1 MPEFLL
7 NTPRNTLHEAMTQ
20 VLAGASAVEKR
31 PALRAFNSL
40 MAEHWLILP
49 DALDQMAQIA
59 LRLNGDPEAV
69 AAKLGRPLDNAR
81 TVTIR
86 DRVAVVPVTGPIFRY
101 ADMFTQISG
110 ATAVQTLVKDLNE
123 AADSAAVDA
132 IVLEIDSPGGQ
143 AAGIADL
150 ASIVRGIDKPVTAYV
165 DHQAGSAAYWIAAA
179 ADEIVISRTALLGS
193 VGVIVSANAQKR
205 EGQVEIISTQS
216 PKKRPDI
223 STESGKAQVQTIVD
237 DLAAVFVADVAQLR
251 GIEQDAVLAWEGDML
266 VGQKAV
272 DAGMADRLGDFE
284 SVIAGLTGS
293 TVRNFAMTA
302 KANSSPEIT
311 RESFAAEHPAIAD
324 ALRAEGRNAL
334 ASDADALLALPVVAE
349 AVANART
356 AGATAE
362 RERIQSVEAQG
373 RKLPGFAALVDGL
386 KYDGKTTGPEA
397 AVALLEANGQKT
409 AKAAADMRAET
420 PAPLPAVSAELSSQA
435 VDDNAPVEDR
445 CKAQWDADPAI
456 RAEFG
461 TLDAFT
467 AYTRAEESGRVRRIG
482 GKQK

>member
-1 MPEFLL
+1 MPEFALDAQ
-7 NTPRNTLHEAMTQ
+7 RNRISEAVAQ
-20 VLAGASAVEKR
+20 ALFDHPQDEKR
-31 PALRAFNSL
+31 PALRALNTL

-59 LRLNGDPEAV
+59 LRMNGDPQTV
-69 AAKLGRPLDNAR
+69 AAKLGRPLDNTR

-86 DRVAVVPVTGPIFRY
+86 DGVAVVPVTGPIFRY
-101 ADMFTQISG
+101 ADMFTEISG

-123 AADSAAVDA
+123 AGDNPAVDA

-205 EGQVEIISTQS
+205 EGRVEIISTQS
-216 PKKRPDI
+216 PKKRPDL

-272 DAGMADRLGDFE
+272 NAGMADRLGDFE

-293 TVRNFAMTA
+293 TMRNFAMTA
-302 KANSSPEIT
+302 KANSSPDIT

-324 ALRAEGRNAL
+324 ALRAEGRDVL
-334 ASDADALLALPVVAE
+334 ASDTDALLALPVVAE
-349 AVANART
+349 AITNARA
-356 AGATAE
+356 AGANAE
-362 RERIQSVEAQG
+362 RERIQGVEAQG

-409 AKAAADMRAET
+409 AKAAKDMRDES
-420 PAPLPAVSAELSSQA
+420 PDPLPAAAVELSSTT
-435 VDDNAPVEDR
+435 VDENAPVEDR

-456 RAEFG
+456 RAEFC

-482 GKQK
+482 GKAK

>member
-1 MPEFLL
+1 
-7 NTPRNTLHEAMTQ
+7 
-20 VLAGASAVEKR
+20 
-31 PALRAFNSL
+31 
-40 MAEHWLILP
+40 
-49 DALDQMAQIA
+49 
-59 LRLNGDPEAV
+59 
-69 AAKLGRPLDNAR
+69 
-81 TVTIR
+81 
-86 DRVAVVPVTGPIFRY
+86 
-101 ADMFTQISG
+101 
-110 ATAVQTLVKDLNE
+110 
-123 AADSAAVDA
+123 
-132 IVLEIDSPGGQ
+132 
-143 AAGIADL
+143 
-150 ASIVRGIDKPVTAYV
+150 
-165 DHQAGSAAYWIAAA
+165 
-179 ADEIVISRTALLGS
+179 
-193 VGVIVSANAQKR
+193 
-205 EGQVEIISTQS
+205 
-216 PKKRPDI
+216 
-223 STESGKAQVQTIVD
+223 
-237 DLAAVFVADVAQLR
+237 
-251 GIEQDAVLAWEGDML
+251 
-266 VGQKAV
+266 
-272 DAGMADRLGDFE
+272 
-284 SVIAGLTGS
+284 
-293 TVRNFAMTA
+293 MTA